1 MKKRF
6 WITLLLLFSISF
18 ASISLAQNT
27 QESRT
32 YFPGN
37 YSTQP
42 IITFKEGFLNQTT
55 YYLDGQKSSPAEV
68 AALLNSVQS
77 EEFRFSAYQ
86 RKKNWGTA
94 INLTGLAVSIGSVAY
109 LFTNEITP
117 ANVRPWFWVTFG
129 GGVVQGT
136 GSILIRDADRRIRR
150 SINDFNAY
158 HYSGG
163 ADAFLSM
170 DIMDGFLGP
179 KINVYE
185 GPMQL
190 ERDQV
195 LTRFQSNPEAL
206 QLYEQVLRREKVST
220 VANVVN
226 SALGIGIFFLAVG
239 FESQSS
245 SQNDLLIPLTF
256 TGVGLNIFSRFYERK
271 TRNLTREAL
280 YKYNYQ

>member
-6 WITLLLLFSISF
+6 WITLLLLFPISF

-55 YYLDGQKSSPAEV
+55 YYLDGQKSNPAEV

-94 INLTGLAVSIGSVAY
+94 MNLTGLAVSIGSVAY

-179 KINVYE
+179 
-185 GPMQL
+185 
-190 ERDQV
+190 
-195 LTRFQSNPEAL
+195 
-206 QLYEQVLRREKVST
+206 
-220 VANVVN
+220 
-226 SALGIGIFFLAVG
+226 
-239 FESQSS
+239 
-245 SQNDLLIPLTF
+245 
-256 TGVGLNIFSRFYERK
+256 
-271 TRNLTREAL
+271 
-280 YKYNYQ
+280 

>member
-6 WITLLLLFSISF
+6 WITLLLLFPISF

-55 YYLDGQKSSPAEV
+55 YYLDGQKSNPAEV

-206 QLYEQVLRREKVST
+206 QLYEEVLRREKVST

>member
-1 MKKRF
+1 MKNRF
-6 WITLLLLFSISF
+6 RIALLLLFSISF
-18 ASISLAQNT
+18 ASITFSQT
-27 QESRT
+27 TRESRS

-55 YYLDGQKSSPAEV
+55 YYLDGQKSSPTEV

-179 KINVYE
+179 KINIYE

-190 ERDQV
+190 ETDQV
-195 LTRFQSNPEAL
+195 LTRFQSNPDAL

-271 TRNLTREAL
+271 TRNLTRDAL

>member
-1 MKKRF
+1 MKNRF
-6 WITLLLLFSISF
+6 WITLLLLFPISF

-55 YYLDGQKSSPAEV
+55 YYLDGQKSNPAEV

-109 LFTNEITP
+109 LFTKEITP

-170 DIMDGFLGP
+170 DIIDGFLGP
-179 KINVYE
+179 KINIYE

-190 ERDQV
+190 EKDQV
-195 LTRFQSNPEAL
+195 LIRFQSNPEAL
-206 QLYEQVLRREKVST
+206 RLYEQVLKREKVST
-220 VANVVN
+220 VANVAN

-271 TRNLTREAL
+271 TRNLTRDVL

>member
-1 MKKRF
+1 MKNRF
-6 WITLLLLFSISF
+6 WITLLLLFPISF

-55 YYLDGQKSSPAEV
+55 YYLDGQKSNPAEV

-117 ANVRPWFWVTFG
+117 ANIRPWFWVTFG

-190 ERDQV
+190 EREQV
-195 LTRFQSNPEAL
+195 LTRFQSNLEAL

-239 FESQSS
+239 FEFQSS

>member
-1 MKKRF
+1 
-6 WITLLLLFSISF
+6 
-18 ASISLAQNT
+18 
-27 QESRT
+27 
-32 YFPGN
+32 
-37 YSTQP
+37 
-42 IITFKEGFLNQTT
+42 TFKEGFLNQTT
-55 YYLDGQKSSPAEV
+55 YYLDGQKSNPAEV

-94 INLTGLAVSIGSVAY
+94 MNLTGLAVSIGSVAY

-206 QLYEQVLRREKVST
+206 QLYEEVLRREKVST

>member
-6 WITLLLLFSISF
+6 WITLLLLFPISF

-55 YYLDGQKSSPAEV
+55 YYLDGQKSNPAEV

-206 QLYEQVLRREKVST
+206 QLYDQVLRREKVST

>member
-1 MKKRF
+1 MKNRF
-6 WITLLLLFSISF
+6 WITLLLLFPISF

-55 YYLDGQKSSPAEV
+55 YYLDGQKSNPAEV

-206 QLYEQVLRREKVST
+206 QLYEEVLRREKVST

>member
-1 MKKRF
+1 MENNFVKSVLTIF
-6 WITLLLLFSISF
+6 LTLFISIS
-18 ASISLAQNT
+18 SAQNT
-27 QESRT
+27 QESRN

-37 YSTQP
+37 YSNQP
-42 IITFKEGFLNQTT
+42 IITLKEGFLNQTT
-55 YYLDGQKSSPAEV
+55 YYLDGQKSSPREV
-68 AALLNSVQS
+68 SALLNSFQN
-77 EEFRFSAYQ
+77 EEFRFSSYQ
-86 RKKNWGTA
+86 RKKNLGTA
-94 INLTGLAVSIGSVAY
+94 INLAGLAVNIGSAAY

-117 ANVRPWFWVTFG
+117 ANVQPWFWVTFG

-163 ADAFLSM
+163 VNAFLSM
-170 DIMDGFLGP
+170 DVMDGFFGP
-179 KINVYE
+179 KINLYE
-185 GPMQL
+185 GPMVL
-190 ERDQV
+190 EKDQV

-226 SALGIGIFFLAVG
+226 SALGIGVFFLAVG

-271 TRNLTREAL
+271 TRNLTRDVL

>member
-1 MKKRF
+1 MKNRF
-6 WITLLLLFSISF
+6 LIALLLLFSISF
-18 ASISLAQNT
+18 TSIAFSQT
-27 QESRT
+27 TRESRT
-32 YFPGN
+32 YFLGN
-37 YSTQP
+37 FSTQP
-42 IITFKEGFLNQTT
+42 VITFKEGFLNQTT
-55 YYLDGQKSSPAEV
+55 YYLNGQKSSPAEV
-68 AALLNSVQS
+68 AALLNSVQN
-77 EEFRFSAYQ
+77 EEFRFSAGQ
-86 RKKNWGTA
+86 KKKNWGTT

-163 ADAFLSM
+163 ADKFLTM
-170 DIMDGFLGP
+170 DVMDSFLGL
-179 KINVYE
+179 KINIYE

-190 ERDQV
+190 ETDQV
-195 LTRFQSNPEAL
+195 LSRFQANPEAL
-206 QLYEQVLRREKVST
+206 QLYEQVLRRDKVST

-226 SALGIGIFFLAVG
+226 SALRIGIFFLAVG

-245 SQNDLLIPLTF
+245 SQNDLLIPFTF
-256 TGVGLNIFSRFYERK
+256 TGVGLNIFLRFYERK
-271 TRNLTREAL
+271 TRNLTRKAL

>member
-6 WITLLLLFSISF
+6 WITLLLLFPISF

-55 YYLDGQKSSPAEV
+55 YYLDGQKSNPAEV

-94 INLTGLAVSIGSVAY
+94 MNLTGLAVSIGSVAY

-206 QLYEQVLRREKVST
+206 QLYEEVLRREKVST

>member
-1 MKKRF
+1 MENNFVKF
-6 WITLLLLFSISF
+6 FLTVFLTLCISIS
-18 ASISLAQNT
+18 SAQNT

-68 AALLNSVQS
+68 AALINSVQS

-170 DIMDGFLGP
+170 DVMDGFLGP
-179 KINVYE
+179 KINISE

-190 ERDQV
+190 ETDQV

>member
-1 MKKRF
+1 MKNRF
-6 WITLLLLFSISF
+6 WITLLLLFPISF

-55 YYLDGQKSSPAEV
+55 YYLDGQKSNPAEV

-190 ERDQV
+190 EREQV
-195 LTRFQSNPEAL
+195 LTRFQSNLEAL

-239 FESQSS
+239 FEFQSS

>member
-1 MKKRF
+1 MKNRF
-6 WITLLLLFSISF
+6 RIALLLLFSISF

-55 YYLDGQKSSPAEV
+55 YYLDGQKSSPTEV

-190 ERDQV
+190 ETDQV

-226 SALGIGIFFLAVG
+226 SALGIGIFFLAFG

-271 TRNLTREAL
+271 SRNLTREAL

>member
-1 MKKRF
+1 MKNR
-6 WITLLLLFSISF
+6 IRIALLLLFSISF
-18 ASISLAQNT
+18 ASITFSQTT
-27 QESRT
+27 QESRS
-32 YFPGN
+32 YFPGS

-42 IITFKEGFLNQTT
+42 VITFKEGFLNQTI

-68 AALLNSVQS
+68 AALLNSVQN

-86 RKKNWGTA
+86 KKKNWGTT
-94 INLTGLAVSIGSVAY
+94 INLAGLAVNIGSAAY

-163 ADAFLSM
+163 VNAFLSIDVM
-170 DIMDGFLGP
+170 DSFFGP
-179 KINVYE
+179 KINIYE
-185 GPMQL
+185 GPMVL
-190 ERDQV
+190 EKDQV
-195 LTRFQSNPEAL
+195 LARFQSNPEAL
-206 QLYEQVLRREKVST
+206 QLYKQVLKREKVST

-226 SALGIGIFFLAVG
+226 SALGIGVFFLAVG

-271 TRNLTREAL
+271 TRNLTRDVL